1 MSTSEK
7 INFYLAWGQ
16 VGPYKANILIA
27 SLKRDGY
34 SDSQI
39 VAICQQIEAQA

>member
-1 MSTSEK
+1 MSIQDR
-7 INFYLAWGQ
+7 INYYLAWGS
-16 VGPYKANILIA
+16 VGPYKSHILIA
-27 SLKRDGY
+27 SLKKDGY